1 MTENPDVVESVL
13 ILKYVRDL
21 GPNTREFSIVPSTGE
36 KVKTRNSGV
45 IAGEEEYGRAP

>member
-21 GPNTREFSIVPSTGE
+21 GPNTREFRIVPSTGE
-36 KVKTRNSGV
+36 KVKTRNSG